1 MSGLGY
7 GIGSFM
13 EGLASGIRSGQAIS
27 SRNRSEALDERR
39 LQLLEE
45 EARRKADDDAF
56 ERDYKNK
63 NMRLLEEQNRRSDE
77 EARRRVDTDAYN
89 RTVSE
94 KELKMKEQMQNAQLP
109 GIEADR
115 AYKQELAKHN
125 QLVNRDYE
133 ADAPKRDLERK
144 AAILTQENLLKGAQ
158 TEADIRGMGEQAKA
172 DYEGQRS
179 KAIFMSK
186 DASGKTVYTVDGET
200 TDSKEDAEKL
210 YEQRH
215 GSFMDN
221 YYKVQ
226 APKIMEAYIAN
237 GQPEKAEQFR
247 KFLEADQGRKTV
259 EIGGRIMQSYL
270 LGDMDGVNKHINQLV
285 RGGKYMVTDGY
296 DVKAEPLK
304 DKDGATIG
312 LRGVFKNKQTGKSF
326 SHDYAGD
333 GLTEMISGLNP
344 SVLFEHGIQS
354 AERARAVA
362 AEERKKGLDTGADI
376 MKKDAELENPAVL
389 KKQIFDKMSENGDL
403 KNMTPEEVG
412 AAVNA
417 RYNAIY
423 GKGAGRSIMPPGG
436 GVRPTTLMPQPVR

>member
-13 EGLASGIRSGQAIS
+13 EGLASGIRSGQAIA

-63 NMRLLEEQNRRSDE
+63 NMRLLEEQNRRADE

-115 AYKQELAKHN
+115 AYKQELTKHS

-133 ADAPKRDLERK
+133 ADAPKRDLKRQSSMLK
-144 AAILTQENLLKGAQ
+144 TENELKSAK

-172 DYEGQRS
+172 EYEGQRS
-179 KAIFMSK
+179 KSILMSK

-200 TDSKEDAEKL
+200 TDSKENAEKL

-221 YYKVQ
+221 YYNVQ
-226 APKIMEAYIAN
+226 APKVIDAYIAS

-247 KFLEADQGRKTV
+247 TFLKAEQGRKTV

-270 LGDMDGVNKHINQLV
+270 MGDMDGVNKHINQLM
-285 RGGKYMVTDGY
+285 RGGKYVVDDGY
-296 DVKAEPLK
+296 EVKAELLK
-304 DKDGATIG
+304 DKDGVPAG
-312 LRGVFKNKQTGKSF
+312 LRGVFKDKQTGKTF

-333 GLTEMISGLNP
+333 QLTLMVSALSDP
-344 SVLFEHGIQS
+344 SVLFEHGIKA
-354 AERARAVA
+354 AEQARAAA
-362 AEERKKGLDTGADI
+362 AEANKKGIEIGGDVT
-376 MKKDAELENPAVL
+376 KDAYKQKFELRKQLDDINAPAWA
-389 KKQIFDKMSENGDL
+389 QQ
-403 KNMTPEEVG
+403 MTPEQKDAYVESRFKSILG
-412 AAVNA
+412 GSPPAAIGNQA
-417 RYNAIY
+417 
-423 GKGAGRSIMPPGG
+423 G
-436 GVRPTTLMPQPVR
+436 GVRPTTLMPRPMR

>member
-13 EGLASGIRSGQAIS
+13 EGLASGIRSGQAIA

-45 EARRKADDDAF
+45 EARRKADDDAYNRSLT
-56 ERDYKNK
+56 EKKLKWTEEDRAKEKADSE
-63 NMRLLEEQNRRSDE
+63 RLLQEHIEDRSKKQADD
-77 EARRRVDTDAYN
+77 ARLLKEHEVDRA
-89 RTVSE
+89 RTQ
-94 KELKMKEQMQNAQLP
+94 ELWKRED
-109 GIEADR
+109 ADR
-115 AYKQELAKHN
+115 AAN
-125 QLVNRDYE
+125 APLV
-133 ADAPKRDLERK
+133 DATRK
-144 AAILTQENLLKGAQ
+144 ATLLKTENELKGAQ

-179 KAIFMSK
+179 KSILMSK

-221 YYKVQ
+221 YYKFQ

-312 LRGVFKNKQTGKSF
+312 LRGVFKNKQTGETF

-333 GLTEMISGLNP
+333 GLAEMISGLSNP
-344 SVLFEHGIQS
+344 SVLFEQGIQS
-354 AERARAVA
+354 AERARAAA
-362 AEERKKGLDTGADI
+362 AEANKKGIEIGGEVT
-376 MKKDAELENPAVL
+376 KDAYKQKFELRKQLDDINAPAWA
-389 KKQIFDKMSENGDL
+389 QQ
-403 KNMTPEEVG
+403 MTPEQKDAYVESRFKSILGG
-412 AAVNA
+412 APPA
-417 RYNAIY
+417 AI
-423 GKGAGRSIMPPGG
+423 GNQAG
-436 GVRPTTLMPQPVR
+436 GVRPTTLMPRPMR